1 MPKRNKY
8 GSYDPWIKAA
18 VVATG
23 NINLFPHLNIPR
35 MTALHWIKQGYEIDD
50 PTLESMTAAIVESQD
65 GQEKLKLQ
73 LREANASTTLLKDVA
88 EILGYKLRWKHI
100 DDSKVRDRILNAIS
114 VAMENARRDFCL
126 ETLDLSLARY
136 KRWRREKR
144 GCGLP
149 DIKVCPKGS
158 RLNQLTFQEIQ
169 LMRTLVTSKEYAHF
183 PIRSLQYYAKRN
195 GLLYCTY
202 STWRKY
208 IDQYGWK
215 RIRKK
220 RIKKIERVGIRAK
233 CPNEIWHMD
242 VSYFILPNGEKCFIQ
257 AIIDNYSRYVLAWQ
271 ISDTY
276 DGSKTAALLER
287 ALQCSVGTKL
297 KKGNLSLIV
306 DGGGENKSGEVKKLE
321 NRGHF
326 KKKVA
331 RFEISFS
338 NSMVEAL
345 FRSMKHNYLF
355 HKDIHSLKSLT
366 YHTNFWFKEHNER
379 MPHTAF
385 KGETPLEKF
394 SQSWDKQEEI
404 RILVRHEDAV
414 KLRIKNNQKVFCQL
428 CEVA

>member
-1 MPKRNKY
+1 MEV
-8 GSYDPWIKAA
+8 D
-18 VVATG
+18 
-23 NINLFPHLNIPR
+23 LFPDLKIPR
-35 MTALHWIKQGYEIDD
+35 MTALHWIKEGFKIDD
-50 PTLESMTAAIVESQD
+50 PILESMTEAIIESQQA
-65 GQEKLKLQ
+65 QENLKLQ
-73 LREANASTTLLKDVA
+73 LKEANASTQLLKNVA

-100 DDSKVRDRILNAIS
+100 DETKVRDKILAAIS
-114 VAMENARRDFCL
+114 TAMTTARRDFCL
-126 ETLDLSLARY
+126 ETLDLSLSRY

-149 DIKVCPKGS
+149 EIRVCPNGS
-158 RLNQLTFQEIQ
+158 RLNQLTFEEIQ

-183 PIRSLQYYAKRN
+183 PIRSLQYFAKRN

-215 RIRKK
+215 RVRK
-220 RIKKIERVGIRAK
+220 RRMKKIEREGIRAK
-233 CPNEIWHMD
+233 RPNEIWHMD
-242 VSYFILPNGEKCFIQ
+242 VSYFILPNGKKCFIQ
-257 AIIDNYSRYVLAWQ
+257 AIIDNFSRYVLAWQ
-271 ISDTY
+271 VMDSY
-276 DGSKTAALLER
+276 DGSKTAELLEK
-287 ALQCSVGTKL
+287 ALQCSVGKKL

-306 DGGGENKSGEVKKLE
+306 DGGGENKSHEVKKLE

-355 HKDIHSLKSLT
+355 HKEINSLKSLT
-366 YHTNFWFKEHNER
+366 HHANFWFKEHNER
-379 MPHTAF
+379 IPHTAF

-394 SQSWDKQEEI
+394 SQSWDKEEEI

-414 KLRIKNNQKVFCQL
+414 KLRIKNNQTSIST
-428 CEVA
+428 